1 MPKIDILDTKGNVVG
16 NTELSERVFGIE
28 PNEPVVHQVVVAQ
41 LANKRQGTKG
51 SKTRSEVRGGGRK
64 PWRQKGTGR
73 ARAGSSRSPL
83 WIGGGVIF
91 APKSR
96 DYSKKVNKKVNDMI
110 ELVELTADDYYKN
123 VSLGNAFNVLV
134 PAAYDAATTVK
145 SGISKAIVPCVGAEA
160 LIFIFYI
167 GYSFVAGLV
176 DGTKKK
182 RAEKEAAAQA
192 AAAGA
197 AGAAGGGDEP
207 KDAPASDAETK
218 DEPAD
223 ETDKS

>member
-96 DYSKKVNKKVNDMI
+96 DYSKKVNKKVKNLAMRS
-110 ELVELTADDYYKN
+110 VFSAKTADQELRVVDAFDFAAPKTKDMVAALDALNAKN
-123 VSLGNAFNVLV
+123 ALIVTPEKDSTVYLSARNITKVQ
-134 PAAYDAATTVK
+134 ATTVSELNVYDMLK
-145 SGISKAIVPCVGAEA
+145 YDV
-160 LIFIFYI
+160 
-167 GYSFVAGLV
+167 LV
-176 DGTKKK
+176 LT
-182 RAEKEAAAQA
+182 
-192 AAAGA
+192 
-197 AGAAGGGDEP
+197 
-207 KDAPASDAETK
+207 KDALAKIEEVYA
-218 DEPAD
+218 
-223 ETDKS
+223 

>member
-28 PNEPVVHQVVVAQ
+28 PNEPVVHQVIVAQ

-96 DYSKKVNKKVNDMI
+96 DYSKKVNKKVKNLAMRS
-110 ELVELTADDYYKN
+110 VFSAKTADQELRVVDAFDFAAPKTKDMVAALDALNAKN
-123 VSLGNAFNVLV
+123 ALIVT
-134 PAAYDAATTVK
+134 PEKDATVYLSARNINKVQATTVSELNVYDMLK
-145 SGISKAIVPCVGAEA
+145 YDV
-160 LIFIFYI
+160 
-167 GYSFVAGLV
+167 LV
-176 DGTKKK
+176 LT
-182 RAEKEAAAQA
+182 
-192 AAAGA
+192 
-197 AGAAGGGDEP
+197 
-207 KDAPASDAETK
+207 KDALAKIEEVYA
-218 DEPAD
+218 
-223 ETDKS
+223 

>member
-16 NTELSERVFGIE
+16 NAELSDRVFGIE

-96 DYSKKVNKKVNDMI
+96 DYSKKVNKKVKNLAMRSVFS
-110 ELVELTADDYYKN
+110 EKTAEKTLRVVD
-123 VSLGNAFNVLV
+123 AFNFEAPKTKDMVEALNALDAKNALV
-134 PAAYDAATTVK
+134 VTSAKDTNVYLSARNIEKVQATTVSELNVYDMLK
-145 SGISKAIVPCVGAEA
+145 YDV
-160 LIFIFYI
+160 
-167 GYSFVAGLV
+167 LV
-176 DGTKKK
+176 LT
-182 RAEKEAAAQA
+182 
-192 AAAGA
+192 
-197 AGAAGGGDEP
+197 
-207 KDAPASDAETK
+207 KDAL
-218 DEPAD
+218 
-223 ETDKS
+223 DKIEEVYA

>member
-96 DYSKKVNKKVNDMI
+96 DYSKKVNKKVKNLAMRS
-110 ELVELTADDYYKN
+110 VFSAKTADQELRVVDAFDFAAPKTKDMVAALDALNAKN
-123 VSLGNAFNVLV
+123 ALIVTPEKDVTVYLSARNITKVQ
-134 PAAYDAATTVK
+134 ATTVSELNVYDMLK
-145 SGISKAIVPCVGAEA
+145 YDVLVLTQDA
-160 LIFIFYI
+160 LAKIEEVY
-167 GYSFVAGLV
+167 A
-176 DGTKKK
+176 
-182 RAEKEAAAQA
+182 
-192 AAAGA
+192 
-197 AGAAGGGDEP
+197 
-207 KDAPASDAETK
+207 
-218 DEPAD
+218 
-223 ETDKS
+223 

>member
-1 MPKIDILDTKGNVVG
+1 MKRIRSSSSPTALPTVSSEEYDKLINRRITAQAN
-16 NTELSERVFGIE
+16 LSETKQSIAYYKQRLQTLKKTTIANSEDKTERIE
-28 PNEPVVHQVVVAQ
+28 NDLE
-41 LANKRQGTKG
+41 
-51 SKTRSEVRGGGRK
+51 
-64 PWRQKGTGR
+64 
-73 ARAGSSRSPL
+73 
-83 WIGGGVIF
+83 
-91 APKSR
+91 
-96 DYSKKVNKKVNDMI
+96 KVNKKVNDMI

-182 RAEKEAAAQA
+182 RAEKEAAAQTA
-192 AAAGA
+192 A